1 MVELIKLEIEG
12 FGKFDKKKTINF
24 KKGVNFINGLNE
36 AGKSTILEAILASLF
51 KYTNTK
57 IQPFFC
63 WTNPDVCR
71 LALTYKTDKGETFQI
86 ISDYKN
92 SKKKLIKITKS
103 GKSEIST
110 TISTIHQYIKEHFGF
125 DEQKVFENT
134 TFIRQSQMAILGDST
149 TKNKLRDMVE
159 EVLVGSAEASATKA
173 LKKIKKVAKDSKK
186 EAESLK
192 EELDELQE
200 DLREAKE
207 HKASLVKDSGE
218 YDKVSKL
225 LLEKQEKFKELK
237 KRKDKFDKKEEYQ
250 KEFQRLDKEIKNIDK
265 ILLSINDSI
274 KKRDKLID
282 KLEKYR
288 GFDSISKEDFTTI
301 KTKIK
306 KLDDLKA
313 TRKAYSKSGGKKIV
327 VKEVF
332 DIKYVFIFIVGL
344 LLSLILIGI
353 PLAIYAYKRMKKEV
367 KVEETIDNEDKIEC
381 LDEEKSKIEEEL
393 SQITRNIKDFD
404 SNTFIDLFQEYNQ
417 IKNKIESLSES
428 INEFIK
434 SILEIDDLSEKEEEN
449 LKQIEKTKID
459 LLNKL
464 TVARNNL
471 DKYKLVSLTDKEID
485 ELDDLEKEIK
495 ALNDRKVEL
504 RTSVSKTKQLVKS
517 PEEIQEEYDAIE
529 NQIRELIEKSEE
541 HEIAYTFLEKAE
553 TEVQQKFTPAIEKK
567 SKNILKKVTNGKY
580 SNLKINEEDL
590 SIFVKA
596 PEIKEFVPV
605 DVLSQGA
612 KDQIYFTIRT
622 TMTDLLSGNVN
633 IPLIFDDP
641 FHNFDDI
648 RLAKTISAVK
658 ELSKNKQIILIS
670 HKNYQKDYKDFPDNV
685 IEVN

>member
-92 SKKKLIKITKS
+92 SKKKLIKITKL

-134 TFIRQSQMAILGDST
+134 TFIRQSQMAILGDSI

-173 LKKIKKVAKDSKK
+173 LKKIKKVAKDSRK

-192 EELDELQE
+192 EELDELQDE
-200 DLREAKE
+200 LHMAEENKT
-207 HKASLVKDSGE
+207 KLSSDSQQHE
-218 YDKVSKL
+218 SIS
-225 LLEKQEKFKELK
+225 KELK
-237 KRKDKFDKKEEYQ
+237 DKSEKLKKLKENKKLFDEKESLLKDK
-250 KEFQRLDKEIKNIDK
+250 
-265 ILLSINDSI
+265 
-274 KKRDKLID
+274 KLID
-282 KLEKYR
+282 KNIEQTDEVLETLESEKE
-288 GFDSISKEDFTTI
+288 IPIQKEQSKTLPI
-301 KTKIK
+301 V
-306 KLDDLKA
+306 
-313 TRKAYSKSGGKKIV
+313 SIV
-327 VKEVF
+327 VGV
-332 DIKYVFIFIVGL
+332 
-344 LLSLILIGI
+344 LLSLTIYGAIIGVPLIIYGI
-353 PLAIYAYKRMKKEV
+353 YKLIKKT
-367 KVEETIDNEDKIEC
+367 EEIPKTQNNVSDKIAKYRKQKKDLINQKAVLE
-381 LDEEKSKIEEEL
+381 SK
-393 SQITRNIKDFD
+393 
-404 SNTFIDLFQEYNQ
+404 
-417 IKNKIESLSES
+417 
-428 INEFIK
+428 
-434 SILEIDDLSEKEEEN
+434 LE
-449 LKQIEKTKID
+449 
-459 LLNKL
+459 
-464 TVARNNL
+464 
-471 DKYKLVSLTDKEID
+471 KYKLVNFS
-485 ELDDLEKEIK
+485 LDDFRDLERLE
-495 ALNDRKVEL
+495 AEVEEL
-504 RTSVSKTKQLVKS
+504 KSKNIELKTSISTTKQLVKS
-517 PEEIQEEYDAIE
+517 PEEIQEEYNAIK
-529 NQIRELIEKSEE
+529 NQIKELTEKSEE
-541 HEIAYTFLEKAE
+541 YEIAYMFLEKAE
-553 TEVQQKFTPAIEKK
+553 TEVQQKFTPAIEKN
-567 SKNILKKVTNGKY
+567 SKNILKKVTNSKY
-580 SNLKINEEDL
+580 SDLKISEENL
-590 SIFVKA
+590 EISVKA
-596 PEIKEFVPV
+596 PEINEFVSV
-605 DVLSQGA
+605 DILSQGT

-670 HKNYQKDYKDFPDNV
+670 HKNYQKDFKDFPDNI
-685 IEVN
+685 IEV